1 MTDRVPEESE
11 PQRRTF
17 LKWLTRGFLALW
29 GIGAVG
35 VIASFIRAPSMPR
48 SAGLNIVP
56 AGEANSLRPGQARLV
71 RHGSSPLHVVRL
83 PSDEIIAVS
92 ALCTHFSCVLNW
104 QPENRTFLC
113 PCHDGVF
120 SATGAVISGLPTKAL
135 GTFRVEVRRG
145 EILVHDSG
153 N

>member
-17 LKWLTRGFLALW
+17 LKWLTRGFLGLW
-29 GIGAVG
+29 GVGFVG
-35 VIASFIRAPSMPR
+35 VIASFIRAPSMPQ
-48 SAGLNIVP
+48 SAGLKIIR
-56 AGEANSLRPGQARLV
+56 AGDADSLRTGQARLV
-71 RHGSSPLHVVRL
+71 KHGSSPLHVVRL
-83 PSDEIIAVS
+83 PSEEIVAVS

-104 QPENRTFLC
+104 DPQDRTFVC

-135 GTFRVEVRRG
+135 STFRVEVRRG
-145 EILVHDSG
+145 EILVHE
-153 N
+153 